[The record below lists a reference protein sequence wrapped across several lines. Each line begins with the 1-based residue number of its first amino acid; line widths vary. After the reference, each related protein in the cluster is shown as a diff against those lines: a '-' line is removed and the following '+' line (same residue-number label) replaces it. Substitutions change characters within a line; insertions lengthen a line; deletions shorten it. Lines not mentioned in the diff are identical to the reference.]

1 MKKFLSLLICALL
14 LFPFAPAAE
23 ASYRSEAEAIIAHKT
38 AAAGAGS
45 TQEWIFS
52 LADTAGTCAEWYV
65 IALARLGYGG
75 FESYAQALADYLGEK
90 TVRGTNAQR
99 CALGFIAAGCKSEY
113 IEETAKNSIG
123 SQGIMSYVWGL
134 MLLSCGAEGEY
145 APEALAIELASMRT
159 ADGGFALS
167 GDSANPD
174 VTAMALTVLAP
185 YREIAEV
192 SEAIDGALLCLSA
205 MQTASGGYISYGA
218 ENCESA
224 AQVVVALCSLGI
236 DPERDARLTKN
247 GKSALDSVRSFAL
260 TGGGYAHVAGGEE
273 NEMATV
279 QALHAFA
286 AMHLFEN
293 GESLFG
299 FEMPAGVP
307 DGFYDVGAEKPNE
320 NGEKAPVN
328 IKNAVCIT
336 IIAAC
341 AVGIVITALVPTK
354 KKEDEK
360 RAG

>member
-14 LFPFAPAAE
+14 LFPFAPTAE

-38 AAAGAGS
+38 SAAGAGS
-45 TQEWIFS
+45 TQEWISS
-52 LADTAGTCAEWYV
+52 LADTAGTSAEWYV
-65 IALARLGYGG
+65 IALARLGYSG

-123 SQGIMSYVWGL
+123 SQGIMSYIWGL
-134 MLLSCGAEGEY
+134 MLLSCGAESEY
-145 APEALAIELASMRT
+145 APEALAAELAAMRT

-167 GDSANPD
+167 GDTANPD
-174 VTAMALTVLAP
+174 VTAMALTALAP
-185 YREIAEV
+185 YRESAEI
-192 SEAIDGALLCLSA
+192 SEAIESALLCLSA
-205 MQTASGGYISYGA
+205 MQTESGGYISYGA

-224 AQVVVALCSLGI
+224 AQVTVALCALGI
-236 DPERDARLTKN
+236 YPESDARFIKN

-260 TGGGYAHVAGGEE
+260 AGGGYAHTAGGEE
-273 NEMATV
+273 SEMATV
-279 QALHAFA
+279 QALHAFT
-286 AMHLFEN
+286 AMHLFEK

-307 DGFYDVGAEKPNE
+307 GGFYDVGAEKPNE

-328 IKNAVCIT
+328 VKNAVCIA
-336 IIAAC
+336 IIAVC
-341 AVGIVITALVPTK
+341 AVGIIVTALIPTK
-354 KKEDEK
+354 KKEED
-360 RAG
+360 